1 MEVNQKRILCMI
13 VDYIGL
19 IDDIIVINILIF
31 LLFFVFVFTW
41 YKFFG
46 EEYSVKYE
54 ENCKEVIRNDCFF
67 ININQLA
74 KNNSPYFLIS
84 FQQLYPEF
92 CNKLL
97 KIDNT
102 FKTSEF
108 RFFAY
113 LYLGYTTTEVAEYTR
128 VTEESVLNIQTH
140 LRKKLKLSSEQDL
153 NLWIKKI

>member
-1 MEVNQKRILCMI
+1 MEVNQQRILSMI
-13 VDYIGL
+13 EECIGL
-19 IDDIIVINILIF
+19 IDDMIVINILIF

-54 ENCKEVIRNDCFF
+54 ENYKEVRRNDCFM
-67 ININQLA
+67 NINQLA
-74 KNNSPYFLIS
+74 KNNSPYFLFS

-97 KIDNT
+97 GIDNT
-102 FKTSEF
+102 FKSSEL

-113 LYLGYTTTEVAEYTR
+113 MYLGYTTNEIAEYTQ
-128 VTEESVLNIQTH
+128 VTEESVLNIQAC
-140 LRKKLKLSSEQDL
+140 LRKKLKLPSEQDL
-153 NLWIKKI
+153 CLWMKKI